1 MTDWLVVR
9 RGVSA
14 LQSPAVHSS
23 PYEHAAPSV
32 LSPLLLRLLLL
43 LTRPPTTVPVRRLA

>member
-32 LSPLLLRLLLL
+32 LAPRLQRL

>member
-32 LSPLLLRLLLL
+32 LAPRLLLL

>member
-32 LSPLLLRLLLL
+32 LSPRLLRLLL

>member
-32 LSPLLLRLLLL
+32 LAPRLLLLLL